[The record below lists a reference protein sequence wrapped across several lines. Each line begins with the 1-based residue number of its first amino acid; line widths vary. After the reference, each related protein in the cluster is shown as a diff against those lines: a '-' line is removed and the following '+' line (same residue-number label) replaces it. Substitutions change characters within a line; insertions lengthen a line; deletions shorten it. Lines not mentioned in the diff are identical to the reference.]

1 MTQNINLNIV
11 GTANFT
17 PVYAEIGKLKTAM
30 AGLQNTQIGKGF
42 NAQLNAQLKSYEQD
56 FLKVIESTKGFNVE
70 QVKLAD
76 ATDHLTTKLSRGQ
89 FNLGQYYSMF
99 RRSQSGVVQELEQI
113 AQAQAK
119 ISKSMVIPSQKGGY
133 AQVITDMSGVADK
146 IKTTEIYQKA
156 LNTAMMDGSTKLI
169 NFGKNTQWAGRQ
181 LTVGLTVPLMAAG
194 GALAAMFYQVDQNL
208 RKMQAVYGVGGKA
221 GGAFSSILPSQ
232 QEIASIRTQVV
243 QLSQEMA
250 RTYGQ
255 TAQETAGVAADLAAA
270 GYTGSQLLGLTKT
283 VTKAMVLGESDRQT
297 AMKATIALQSAY
309 KLSTDETATA
319 LNFFSA
325 AQAATSTTM
334 RDLIDAIP
342 RVGPV
347 VRNLGG
353 SYKDTVAMLVAMKEG
368 GVAAGEGANALKNS
382 LGRLISPTKTAVD
395 SLKVFGVDILG
406 IVNKNSGNVVGM
418 IEALQQAL
426 STLSPL
432 ARQQAITDIFGKFQ
446 MSRMTALLDNFNQSG
461 TQSAKVMQMMGLSAK
476 QLSDIAANQTKT
488 LQDSTSGQFKIAIE
502 TLKADLMPIGETF
515 LQVATVLIKAVDFIV
530 KAFEKLGPI
539 KYVLGAV
546 LGGAAVLG
554 PIIMFS
560 GLMANL
566 VGQVFKLVTLF
577 KMFRGGFAEGGGW
590 SSPIKS
596 LTTAFA
602 GLSNYFQEV
611 DKAMVASEA
620 LSKDL
625 NATMMK
631 QEDSLNILT
640 AALTRY
646 TNAVERAAT
655 INNINGGGIV
665 PPNGGPAPG
674 PLGPGGIPFA
684 PTGGPTSPLGI
695 VGNATRPTLPVQN
708 PMSVIKS
715 SAGEDVGRTGFG
727 YTTPSGE
734 KIKGNEF
741 IHLVPDQETQ
751 NVLGKL
757 AVVPGYFDLPNSPGK
772 AINRNLKDNP
782 MPIIPP
788 SMMQD
793 EEIVKRV
800 LRDLK
805 LSTAAWS
812 VEAHAPALSLENITN
827 SESSKIA
834 MLRAMQQMGPSVLP
848 QLSELHRNNA
858 TGQDVHNFFSQAM
871 GQEQWQAMRQQA
883 IKDVLAAY
891 ETAQTSVHEQLI
903 SSGRGSQIGST
914 AELQAVT
921 SKFGSQLLNE
931 YKLIVDNMDQQMVSA
946 LSIESE
952 KTGQSLSTAIREGM
966 RRNAI
971 PALLN
976 LGATASTQSDL
987 IVKEFENLIQV
998 AQQAM
1003 AKIASQVGST
1013 AVEISAMSGVGTVPV
1028 INQAAARV
1036 SRIEQI
1042 AKGGLGAV
1050 KLATG
1055 GKVQG
1060 PGGPRD
1066 DVIPAMLSD
1075 GEYVVN
1081 ANAVGHYGTGFLDA
1095 VNTKKLASGG
1105 PARSSLSGIMDSL
1118 FGRQKMQSSAQI
1130 QDYLTSPNSVYAG
1143 NNIRDFFA
1151 SRNGASNVDLAHI
1164 EDLIKSH
1171 KNLGTLEEQQL
1182 MKALEEH
1189 ASGAWG
1195 NKSPLASLSP
1205 QTVDVGRAALDARL
1219 SQMPGDTVRLYR
1231 SIATTP
1237 ETGKTA
1243 PGHYGYLPA
1252 GQQIEKPQP
1261 YMSYSSDIE
1270 NAIKFAQNTQ
1280 IANAR
1285 IVEVDVPKSSIIGIQ
1300 GANYTGKPGEG
1311 EFIVRSSDVP
1321 SESRYVT
1328 FAGLSTTR
1336 KNSSDPLL
1344 KFLAKP
1350 GPESKGILL
1359 SDIARRYTQ
1368 LPSPEASSKV
1378 PGFREET
1385 QRQYAATRA
1394 GNFNFGP
1401 RYSPQHQLEFFGITL
1416 EEIQIAQRHLEE
1428 KYGMS
1433 VKELAKNKNR
1443 KIVGKNYE
1451 DQTLLRLASD
1461 TAFTPA
1467 DVPGSMSTVHAPGY
1481 INRRLGGNVGEKD
1494 NDRSSPFS
1502 VYLNKLLQKE
1512 EYAGMQNYVKEK
1524 MIKLGYTP
1532 DQLDKILSIHG
1543 AHSMVRNLPSGQ
1555 KLNSAYETYDSLG
1568 GLNLFT
1574 GNIATWGGKN
1584 QKTHAYALKSY
1595 IESLPFGTDRER
1607 FAAIFNNNFLQD
1619 RALKGNQMQDALDL
1633 LNGAKT
1639 NVEIAKPDFLQ
1650 RRTYESAIAE
1660 LEYRIDQKLDP
1671 MSIAQ
1676 HVSAG
1681 NINKK
1686 AMRFEEEFNK
1696 LKPLS
1701 RLKRIFRETG
1711 GPIFA
1716 NGGYIPKFAMGGI
1729 LKFPTGGGVPFE
1741 GKLAERAGISI
1752 NGSVW
1757 NWESYLKNGY
1767 GTAASRVA
1775 EGQTTRG
1782 MMGTQTET
1790 IDPRVDSIRRKIES
1804 ELFGISPDSRA
1815 RPTYGYLSGE
1825 NANNTLSYGALQLHV
1840 DPEWLARNKVVTT
1853 TTMGDSLD
1861 SYIVQGIKSKVE
1873 SLGPEHQPVSRFR
1886 PNTSGGD
1893 NPNSAFYREVQM
1905 HTGRIPPE
1913 AITGA
1918 TIHLN
1923 TAPSSE
1929 IPAAL
1934 TEETTKYTLHDE
1946 TRRLLSALREASDLR
1961 TKFAEHGKE
1970 LKVKLRTRAPS
1981 GDWGV
1986 EAGQSIDVTDYQQA
2000 RALVL
2005 EEARALARRL
2015 NLPEEEINRYSA
2027 DAKFAP
2033 ALEALYPD
2041 SVIQTH
2047 RTNLGM
2053 EPYVNPNY
2061 KALGG
2066 PIKLADGGI
2075 PAMVSNG
2082 EYFFG
2087 PDTVKHYGKGFMDNL
2102 NAGKF
2107 ATGGKIVGPGGP
2119 KDDLIPMTLPE
2130 HSYIINAAAT
2140 QKIGTSTLDAINSKK
2155 FSKGGILGFA
2165 TGREATVEEQQSL
2178 MQVKAR
2184 LAKKALDAQRTAEEE
2199 HLTNKQERDAF
2210 ESRRKAARAAIQS
2223 AEKELK
2229 NVRSNPNSTGTIIA
2243 ESQRTVREA
2252 RQAIK
2257 PMLQEGRQI
2266 HQAYNASQ
2274 VRLQNA
2280 TERFNVQSAGVPMHM
2295 IDPNAPRERGSLGQ
2309 RISERYNPPPGV
2321 EKKAFRAG
2329 MGSMM
2334 AGTGLSMVGSMAG
2347 GALEANA
2354 GGATAASQ
2362 AMQFAGTGAMLG
2374 SMLGP
2379 EGIAIGALGGAV
2391 IGGIM
2396 GKMAEDERNLTSEI
2410 NKAHQKNMDFASS
2423 LSTSSDV
2430 LAQLGIKIKSI
2441 SDIKL
2446 SDNVQQAD
2454 AYANA
2459 INQVADAMANG
2470 SDATKSMINYIKTA
2484 TSSNQVKALAQQF
2497 YGVLAAGG
2505 NIDQATVTAGGAAKA
2520 ANLNG
2525 LMASNIINSLKSNA
2539 QQELGSG
2546 KSLQLYGAEKQFA
2559 GAKQMMEGK
2568 KVDLGKISNQTY
2580 SYDGEHPFDSMLPKD
2595 TKNYLDA
2602 NKDNVSPAMG
2612 LNAARSYVN
2621 AFGTLYGKM
2630 LSNIPQLSNIPYLK
2644 TALNAPTQNT
2654 ANLSKTLNYSG
2665 QTLPE
2670 GFVISSLRDMK
2681 GQTAKDIN
2689 ASGLS
2694 GTAALG
2700 SNDSK
2705 VAAVAKLAGVT
2716 KDMTDVGD
2724 VEAKINKYLEGLS
2737 NIDSAL
2743 FKDAQNMQD
2752 AYDQI
2757 NSGFTKPMEDA
2768 IMNMKSSDFKQYINA
2783 FTTGMGTTSDVMK
2796 VVADRVAS
2804 DLSPEMQKLEG
2815 SLGNSTVALGNFLTA
2830 INAISGIHFESAQ
2843 AQATAAAA
2851 ITANPSLGAAAIKQ
2865 TTFETQAASL
2875 GNKELNNI
2883 NGSNKV
2889 SSLQAASK
2897 KSSEQFAAN
2906 QKIAQKTYQKEQEQI
2921 QNSIKAKSKY
2931 IDSIRK
2937 EMDAR
2942 QKLYDKKQQ
2951 GIEQDLTLQNLQN
2964 DVYKARTTGSLL
2976 DQAAAQSAYNAEL
2989 NKQADLKAK
2998 QKADEKDQSKID
3010 KTDKQINNLQD
3021 VLDRISKNY
3030 DKTQQKAQDTQDAI
3044 QVSYA
3049 KQIEQAK
3056 KLGDTTST
3064 QQAAWQNGWQQLV
3077 TAAEQGKGA
3086 TSQEVI
3092 DLINGL
3098 TKSSGVAKTQIIKDF
3113 AEMQT
3118 KFNTTIG
3125 KDGLIF
3131 NANGTMTKLGIP
3143 NGTIYSDGDGK
3154 LQWKSS
3160 GGQPKFIDIGGTK
3173 VSVNSGPTVSKPPVI
3188 AGHDAGPKD
3197 PAPRKNA
3204 AAGGYIS
3211 GPGTGTSD
3219 SIPARLSNGEYVV
3232 RANAVQHYG
3241 AGMMDAIN
3249 TKKFAEGGIVG
3260 PDNVSG
3266 MKNGDG
3272 KLPKINLGYS
3282 VPFAR
3287 GGRVSVGEGGAQP
3300 VVGGSSS
3307 TGPSE
3312 NSGGGLSKPPWY
3324 PPVSAN
3330 TVTNGRY
3337 YLKGGLHAEA
3347 WNKGAAGTGVNDI
3360 PASLGAYFSSLL
3372 DGIVSYVGKAPND
3385 PLYLPGYVKVK
3396 NDRGGEI
3403 RYAHMKPMV
3412 SVGQKVKAGDSLG
3425 TAATQTTPV
3434 RGRTMLGPHLHFAW
3448 HDMDSLIQRDAGGR
3462 VPWLDRN
3469 GKSVFGSLS
3478 EKSGSPSE
3486 NAGNG
3491 RDAVGSIN
3499 YSQVQ
3504 LVKLLQKAGF
3514 HDVGLRMAWAIAM
3527 RESGG
3532 RASARSP
3539 KKGTYPNGTYD
3550 AGLYQLNSSNYK
3562 GWKIDT
3568 KKLYDG
3574 MYQAKFVYDKTKNM
3588 SKDTL
3593 AWGLNPDG
3601 TTNAIYYRSG
3611 WSKEEISNYITKPFQ
3626 KYWKMFPA
3634 VFNMAGGTT
3643 LPTSNPNNPNS
3654 SSSSSGTGSN
3664 GSGTGPNATSASSS
3678 IKSKPPLEEI
3688 VDYNFSVPET
3698 AGGTNSN
3705 ANYNALI
3712 KRTKLKTSVP
3722 WYKKMANEAS
3732 SYVGK
3737 VDYSGPA
3744 GSATTHRRKGK
3755 DANSSA
3761 IPGNPDTYNYSKS
3774 KYSGKKDS
3782 HGNKIYVNGMGGW
3795 NAPEFTW
3802 RMLSKYGKMKKFAGQ
3817 DAQGSMGSPVKKGK
3831 ERLGDLILKDEGNYN
3846 RVGIYVG
3853 EGKYVFADSPLSG
3866 TVKRSSK
3873 NYSKAVR
3880 FLADGGPVSGPGGAK
3895 DDKIPAMLSNGEF
3908 VVRADSVNS
3917 QTKPFLNMINAGTF
3931 NPKFNSP
3938 TSRVSTPSGLAESA
3952 GAGASTNN
3960 VEYNLTVTVEKT
3972 NASPEDIANVVIQTL
3987 KRKEKT
3993 NKTHRIL

>member
-17 PVYAEIGKLKTAM
+17 PVYAEIGKLKTVM
-30 AGLQNTQIGKGF
+30 TGLQNTQIGKGF
-42 NAQLNAQLKSYEQD
+42 NAQLNTQLRSYEQD

-89 FNLGQYYSMF
+89 FNLGEYYSMF
-99 RRSQSGVVQELEQI
+99 KRSRTGVVQELEQI

-181 LTVGLTVPLMAAG
+181 LTVGLTVPLAAAG
-194 GALAAMFYQVDQNL
+194 GALATMFYQVDQNL

-270 GYTGSQLLGLTKT
+270 GYTGNQLLGLTKT

-426 STLSPL
+426 STLTPL

-530 KAFEKLGPI
+530 KAFDKLGPI
-539 KYVLGAV
+539 KYVLGA
-546 LGGAAVLG
+546 LFGGAAVLG

-611 DKAMVASEA
+611 DKAMIASEA

-655 INNINGGGIV
+655 INNISGGGIV
-665 PPNGGPAPG
+665 PPNGGPAGG
-674 PLGPGGIPFA
+674 PIGPGGIPFA

-734 KIKGNEF
+734 KVKGNEF

-757 AVVPGYFDLPNSPGK
+757 AVVPGYFDLPNSPGV
-772 AINRNLKDNP
+772 AVNRNLKDNP

-848 QLSELHRNNA
+848 QLSELHRNGA

-871 GQEQWQAMRQQA
+871 GPEQWQSMRQQA

-891 ETAQTSVHEQLI
+891 ESAQTSVHEQLI
-903 SSGRGSQIGST
+903 VSGRGSEIGST

-931 YKLIVDNMDQQMVSA
+931 YKIIVDNMDQQMVSA
-946 LSIESE
+946 LSVESE
-952 KTGQSLSTAIREGM
+952 KTGQGLSTAIREGM

-1028 INQAAARV
+1028 INQAAARI
-1036 SRIEQI
+1036 SRVEQI

-1130 QDYLTSPNSVYAG
+1130 QDYLTSPNSVYTG

-1195 NKSPLASLSP
+1195 NKSPLAFLSP

-1261 YMSYSSDIE
+1261 YTSYSSDIE
-1270 NAIKFAQNTQ
+1270 SAIKFAQNTQ

-1285 IVEVDVPKSSIIGIQ
+1285 IVEVDVPKSSIVGIQ

-1321 SESRYVT
+1321 SESRYIT

-1378 PGFREET
+1378 PGFWEES
-1385 QRQYAATRA
+1385 QRQYAETRA

-1401 RYSPQHQLEFFGITL
+1401 RYSPQHQLEFFGITP

-1433 VKELAKNKNR
+1433 IKELAKQKNR

-1481 INRRLGGNVGEKD
+1481 INRAD
-1494 NDRSSPFS
+1494 
-1502 VYLNKLLQKE
+1502 
-1512 EYAGMQNYVKEK
+1512 
-1524 MIKLGYTP
+1524 
-1532 DQLDKILSIHG
+1532 
-1543 AHSMVRNLPSGQ
+1543 
-1555 KLNSAYETYDSLG
+1555 
-1568 GLNLFT
+1568 
-1574 GNIATWGGKN
+1574 
-1584 QKTHAYALKSY
+1584 
-1595 IESLPFGTDRER
+1595 
-1607 FAAIFNNNFLQD
+1607 
-1619 RALKGNQMQDALDL
+1619 
-1633 LNGAKT
+1633 
-1639 NVEIAKPDFLQ
+1639 
-1650 RRTYESAIAE
+1650 
-1660 LEYRIDQKLDP
+1660 
-1671 MSIAQ
+1671 
-1676 HVSAG
+1676 
-1681 NINKK
+1681 
-1686 AMRFEEEFNK
+1686 
-1696 LKPLS
+1696 
-1701 RLKRIFRETG
+1701 
-1711 GPIFA
+1711 
-1716 NGGYIPKFAMGGI
+1716 
-1729 LKFPTGGGVPFE
+1729 GGGV
-1741 GKLAERAGISI
+1741 GKYKRG
-1752 NGSVW
+1752 
-1757 NWESYLKNGY
+1757 K
-1767 GTAASRVA
+1767 RVNKL
-1775 EGQTTRG
+1775 GKGWTL
-1782 MMGTQTET
+1782 
-1790 IDPRVDSIRRKIES
+1790 S
-1804 ELFGISPDSRA
+1804 ELWASSG
-1815 RPTYGYLSGE
+1815 GE
-1825 NANNTLSYGALQLHV
+1825 NLFVNHLSQNEDLQKLVMSEIIDSKEIKQSSKDKLLSTIPFNLNPRNTDYAPTVEQDFSKILKKMLDENAFGEQNPDFY
-1840 DPEWLARNKVVTT
+1840 AR
-1853 TTMGDSLD
+1853 L
-1861 SYIVQGIKSKVE
+1861 
-1873 SLGPEHQPVSRFR
+1873 
-1886 PNTSGGD
+1886 
-1893 NPNSAFYREVQM
+1893 
-1905 HTGRIPPE
+1905 
-1913 AITGA
+1913 GA
-1918 TIHLN
+1918 TIAMPDYRSYTPSLLEQAGGNDKTIYGGLTSNGTVRRDAPYEFRSLSRQAASESMQIAPGYELDKRAMARDIVKTHFSDFDFDESFLAEIEKRLSKTYLN
-1923 TAPSSE
+1923 THTA
-1929 IPAAL
+1929 
-1934 TEETTKYTLHDE
+1934 HG
-1946 TRRLLSALREASDLR
+1946 
-1961 TKFAEHGKE
+1961 FARGSY
-1970 LKVKLRTRAPS
+1970 VS
-1981 GDWGV
+1981 G
-1986 EAGQSIDVTDYQQA
+1986 
-2000 RALVL
+2000 L
-2005 EEARALARRL
+2005 
-2015 NLPEEEINRYSA
+2015 
-2027 DAKFAP
+2027 
-2033 ALEALYPD
+2033 
-2041 SVIQTH
+2041 
-2047 RTNLGM
+2047 
-2053 EPYVNPNY
+2053 
-2061 KALGG
+2061 
-2066 PIKLADGGI
+2066 
-2075 PAMVSNG
+2075 
-2082 EYFFG
+2082 
-2087 PDTVKHYGKGFMDNL
+2087 
-2102 NAGKF
+2102 
-2107 ATGGKIVGPGGP
+2107 GGP
-2119 KDDLIPMTLPE
+2119 KDDMIPAMLSNGE
-2130 HSYIINAAAT
+2130 YVVNADSVKHYGVGFMDSVNT
-2140 QKIGTSTLDAINSKK
+2140 KK
-2155 FSKGGILGFA
+2155 LSNGGLLGFA
-2165 TGREATVEEQQSL
+2165 DGGSTVEERVQ
-2178 MQVKAR
+2178 QVKEKVAQKAYD
-2184 LAKKALDAQRTAEEE
+2184 AKKEAEEE
-2199 HLTNKQERDAF
+2199 HVASEN
-2210 ESRRKAARAAIQS
+2210 
-2223 AEKELK
+2223 ELK
-2229 NVRSNPNSTGTIIA
+2229 FLQQKKRNAKLELQKAVEENEAMKADANATK
-2243 ESQRTVREA
+2243 EA
-2252 RQAIK
+2252 RQQTADRVRKANKDLVEVAPSRDEIK
-2257 PMLQEGRQI
+2257 VQQRVVSENKVKLEKANQSLTAQM
-2266 HQAYNASQ
+2266 
-2274 VRLQNA
+2274 
-2280 TERFNVQSAGVPMHM
+2280 QSAGITDMSTF
-2295 IDPNAPRERGSLGQ
+2295 DPSIPKEKGSLGQ
-2309 RISERYNPPPGV
+2309 RLRERYKPTNGQPRKG
-2321 EKKAFRAG
+2321 FSSG

-2334 AGTGLSMVGSMAG
+2334 AGTALSMVGSMAG
-2347 GALEANA
+2347 GALEANS
-2354 GGATAASQ
+2354 GGPTMASQ

-2374 SMLGP
+2374 SMFGP
-2379 EGIAIGALGGAV
+2379 EGTAIGAIGGAV
-2391 IGGIM
+2391 IGGVM
-2396 GKMAEDERNLTSEI
+2396 GKISENQRELAAAAAI
-2410 NKAHQKNMDFASS
+2410 VTEKNNGLIASYKASS
-2423 LSTSSDV
+2423 ITLQ
-2430 LAQLGIKIKSI
+2430 AFGITLR
-2441 SDIKL
+2441 KL
-2446 SDNVQQAD
+2446 SDVRLGKTSQEVDINTQKINQLSD
-2454 AYANA
+2454 AY
-2459 INQVADAMANG
+2459 
-2470 SDATKSMINYIKTA
+2470 
-2484 TSSNQVKALAQQF
+2484 TSSNDESQLALNKLIKNSSLKETQDILKKQFYANRAAGVSAENASIAIAALAKANGKAGASVQTLIDKLNKSDAAWEKAGNVQAKSALAGMGNGGTPLGQIEKIKDPKSFKLAQELGLTRTDLPQGFEWKNLENYIPSGAVNAGLNFDNFNTQGFSGINIKNVGNRQAYELIGNLFGNNLLNDRNTSFKENVTGKDLLNSSNVDAKAIATLANINASDDAQTAFTKINDVLFKIGKNGPDALLALGGVQEQLSVIGKEFAGPISDAVANFDPKQF
-2497 YGVLAAGG
+2497 KEFVDGLNSTFVGKATYSAMGENGG
-2505 NIDQATVTAGGAAKA
+2505 GGAFQGGSSF
-2520 ANLNG
+2520 ANLNETGKAVLDQITSG
-2525 LMASNIINSLKSNA
+2525 LTD
-2539 QQELGSG
+2539 
-2546 KSLQLYGAEKQFA
+2546 SLQQLYATLKNGPGSVTNFLSAVNLVSNGLDLKA
-2559 GAKQMMEGK
+2559 GQ
-2568 KVDLGKISNQTY
+2568 I
-2580 SYDGEHPFDSMLPKD
+2580 
-2595 TKNYLDA
+2595 
-2602 NKDNVSPAMG
+2602 
-2612 LNAARSYVN
+2612 AAITNDRS
-2621 AFGTLYGKM
+2621 GTL
-2630 LSNIPQLSNIPYLK
+2630 L
-2644 TALNAPTQNT
+2644 
-2654 ANLSKTLNYSG
+2654 
-2665 QTLPE
+2665 
-2670 GFVISSLRDMK
+2670 
-2681 GQTAKDIN
+2681 
-2689 ASGLS
+2689 
-2694 GTAALG
+2694 
-2700 SNDSK
+2700 
-2705 VAAVAKLAGVT
+2705 
-2716 KDMTDVGD
+2716 
-2724 VEAKINKYLEGLS
+2724 
-2737 NIDSAL
+2737 
-2743 FKDAQNMQD
+2743 
-2752 AYDQI
+2752 
-2757 NSGFTKPMEDA
+2757 
-2768 IMNMKSSDFKQYINA
+2768 
-2783 FTTGMGTTSDVMK
+2783 
-2796 VVADRVAS
+2796 
-2804 DLSPEMQKLEG
+2804 
-2815 SLGNSTVALGNFLTA
+2815 
-2830 INAISGIHFESAQ
+2830 
-2843 AQATAAAA
+2843 AQATAQASFEQKGKDIGNAE
-2851 ITANPSLGAAAIKQ
+2851 LG
-2865 TTFETQAASL
+2865 
-2875 GNKELNNI
+2875 NI
-2883 NGSNKV
+2883 NGANKTNA
-2889 SSLQAASK
+2889 LQEAAQ
-2897 KSSEQFAAN
+2897 KSSDDFAKS
-2906 QKIAQKTYQKEQEQI
+2906 QKAAQRAYQKEQQSI
-2921 QNSIKAKSKY
+2921 QDNIKAKGKY

-2989 NKQADLKAK
+2989 NKQADLKKK
-2998 QKADEKDQSKID
+2998 QAADEKDQSKID
-3010 KTDKQINNLQD
+3010 KTNEQVQKLQD
-3021 VLDRISKNY
+3021 ALDALSKKY
-3030 DKTQQKAQDTQDAI
+3030 DKNQQAAQDAQDTSQAT
-3044 QVSYA
+3044 Y
-3049 KQIEQAK
+3049 KGQIEQAQ
-3056 KLGDTTST
+3056 KLGDTTSA
-3064 QQAAWQNGWQQLV
+3064 QQAAYSMGWSAITTEIEHGGKITNEQI
-3077 TAAEQGKGA
+3077 TALA
-3086 TSQEVI
+3086 TDSGLKKSQIQADV
-3092 DLINGL
+3092 DALQ
-3098 TKSSGVAKTQIIKDF
+3098 KQYKKTI
-3113 AEMQT
+3113 AS
-3118 KFNTTIG
+3118 FNTPVVFESG
-3125 KDGLIF
+3125 
-3131 NANGTMTKLGIP
+3131 GTMTALVVPNGVIQPDEKTGELRWVPGKGSKTLKLGDLTVKPGPAP
-3143 NGTIYSDGDGK
+3143 NP
-3154 LQWKSS
+3154 QNPR
-3160 GGQPKFIDIGGTK
+3160 GG
-3173 VSVNSGPTVSKPPVI
+3173 
-3188 AGHDAGPKD
+3188 GHDRADGAQIK
-3197 PAPRKNA
+3197 AE
-3204 AAGGYIS
+3204 GGYVS

-3260 PDNVSG
+3260 PDNVNG
-3266 MKNGDG
+3266 MQNSDG

-3287 GGRVSVGEGGAQP
+3287 GGRVSVGEGGALP
-3300 VVGGSSS
+3300 VGGGSSS
-3307 TGPSE
+3307 TGPSGPSE
-3312 NSGGGLSKPPWY
+3312 NSGGNSKPSWY

-3337 YLKGGLHAEA
+3337 YLKSGKLHAEA
-3347 WNKGAAGTGVNDI
+3347 WNKGQAGTGVNDI
-3360 PASLGAYFSSLL
+3360 PAPLGAYFSSLL

-3385 PLYLPGYVKVK
+3385 QYYLPGYVKVK

-3425 TAATQTTPV
+3425 TAAIQTTPV
-3434 RGRTMLGPHLHFAW
+3434 KGRTMLSPHLHFAW
-3448 HDMDSLIQRDAGGR
+3448 HGMDSLIQRGAGGR

-3478 EKSGSPSE
+3478 DKSGSPSE

-3491 RDAVGSIN
+3491 QDAVGSIN

-3514 HDVGLRMAWAIAM
+3514 HDVGLKMAWAIAM

-3562 GWKIDT
+3562 AWKINT

-3601 TTNAIYYRSG
+3601 TTNAVYYG
-3611 WSKEEISNYITKPFQ
+3611 HWSKEMISKYITNPFK
-3626 KYWKMFPA
+3626 KYWNMFPA
-3634 VFNMAGGTT
+3634 VLNLAGGERPPASSKPGTNNNNS
-3643 LPTSNPNNPNS
+3643 TSGNNTNGTGQSSSNS
-3654 SSSSSGTGSN
+3654 SS
-3664 GSGTGPNATSASSS
+3664 ASSPP
-3678 IKSKPPLEEI
+3678 KPPPEEI
-3688 VDYNFSVPET
+3688 VDYHFSVPET

-3712 KRTKLKTSVP
+3712 KRTQLKTSVP

-3802 RMLSKYGKMKKFAGQ
+3802 RMLSKYNKMKNFAGQ
-3817 DAQGSMGSPVKKGK
+3817 NAQSSMGKPVKKGK